1 MVNTYSVEG
10 MKTLLT
16 EVGLGDCCL
25 SFEGIFADLFHVD
38 VWTNKR
44 QLGMVYRASFAFAS
58 LV

>member
-1 MVNTYSVEG
+1 M
-10 MKTLLT
+10 
-16 EVGLGDCCL
+16 GLGDCCL

-58 LV
+58 LVSTLSRHDCLL